1 MFQRTRLRLALWYA
15 AITAVLLVLF
25 ATGVYFYVRNTLIDR
40 IDDTLKHVAEVVHR
54 SLVIED
60 IPSEKGRYEVNVAA
74 SFPNPAVVV
83 EDDHIDLEWFN
94 PQGELLWSTFAE
106 PQVIPLHFNRSAQ
119 TLRISK
125 DRLLRQI
132 IERVETGRYVLGYL
146 RVSHPWFEVTKP
158 IRQLTI
164 DLSLGT
170 TLMVLSSG
178 AIGWFLSGIAIQP
191 VKDSYQSLKQFTADA
206 SHELRNPIAM
216 IQTTVQMALAYPNA
230 QPQWQ
235 ENQLK
240 VVERLTQ
247 RLGNL
252 VNDLL
257 FLARSDSG
265 IVEPQFQT
273 IPLDAL
279 LMEVIEEQRLVA
291 QQKNIFLGLKITESN
306 LDDQGEIFNIQGDW
320 DQLARLFTNLISNG
334 IEYSQGASVVV
345 DLEYFKRDRQAYL
358 QVKVQDD
365 GKGISEDTLPHIF
378 DRFYR
383 ADTAR
388 HHGENVAGTGLG
400 LAIVKAIAES
410 HHGQIT
416 VNSSQNVGTAFIV
429 TLPCSS
435 SQVSLQFK

>member
-1 MFQRTRLRLALWYA
+1 
-15 AITAVLLVLF
+15 
-25 ATGVYFYVRNTLIDR
+25 
-40 IDDTLKHVAEVVHR
+40 
-54 SLVIED
+54 
-60 IPSEKGRYEVNVAA
+60 
-74 SFPNPAVVV
+74 
-83 EDDHIDLEWFN
+83 
-94 PQGELLWSTFAE
+94 
-106 PQVIPLHFNRSAQ
+106 
-119 TLRISK
+119 
-125 DRLLRQI
+125 
-132 IERVETGRYVLGYL
+132 
-146 RVSHPWFEVTKP
+146 
-158 IRQLTI
+158 
-164 DLSLGT
+164 
-170 TLMVLSSG
+170 
-178 AIGWFLSGIAIQP
+178 
-191 VKDSYQSLKQFTADA
+191 
-206 SHELRNPIAM
+206 
-216 IQTTVQMALAYPNA
+216 MALAYPNA

-306 LDDQGEIFNIQGDW
+306 LDNQGEIFNIQGDW

-365 GKGISEDTLPHIF
+365 GKGISGDTLPHIF

-416 VNSSQNVGTAFIV
+416 VNSSQNVGTTFIV
-429 TLPCSS
+429 ILP
-435 SQVSLQFK
+435 QY